1 MGWGT
6 TFHKLFWPL
15 TETGRGEGGPKRK
28 GKEQARKLDYKSIET
43 RLFPCV
49 SNFSWGIK
57 LDLELADRV
66 SEVWEGHGPFT
77 GMAR

>member
-1 MGWGT
+1 MGNDIPQAVLALDRDREG
-6 TFHKLFWPL
+6 
-15 TETGRGEGGPKRK
+15 GGGPKRK

-49 SNFSWGIK
+49 SNFSWAIK